1 MKDDRELSADV
12 TIKRKKGGF
21 FNSETPNL
29 PYAEWL
35 QNLRIVGTN
44 GMGITP
50 KNTSALFLFIA
61 VYFRCLPPGG
71 GMPNAMRQGGS
82 KRKRHSSLG
91 VVYAVSFRHSLCS

>member
-1 MKDDRELSADV
+1 MKDDRKLPADV

-21 FNSETPNL
+21 PSSETPNL

-50 KNTSALFLFIA
+50 KNTSALFFAFFTII
-61 VYFRCLPPGG
+61 GG
-71 GMPNAMRQGGS
+71 RRSASPTRN
-82 KRKRHSSLG
+82 
-91 VVYAVSFRHSLCS
+91 